1 MTNLCFKYKPLYIC
15 ELEYE
20 YPKIIEYLN
29 ADSSFIVYGPKY
41 CGKSTI
47 VKLYLNYCNYDYLLI
62 DDFNLPKDNIIEKI
76 KYRTK
81 SVFSY
86 FNNKNF
92 IIVIDNYDLFDKSV
106 RDFIIKNLDKC
117 PFLLISNK
125 NIKIKI
131 NSVKIYEY
139 SPDYILN
146 LYNIIYF
153 LENGHDL
160 HSLHDLHNLHE
171 LYKFENINQM
181 YSILEFNLKSKK
193 LTFNN
198 NNNNNNIYF
207 DKFDYKF
214 IDLVKEKKFIK
225 KLYILDKIISYNVFH
240 NNLIYNYNCIH
251 ELSNCYDNLSNSM
264 KFLDDNLNSYYL
276 DYYSIL
282 SIIGTSYNLNDF
294 KIVKKNFQIRK
305 NNNIKYY

>member
-1 MTNLCFKYKPLYIC
+1 MNLCSKYKPLYIV

-29 ADSSFIVYGPKY
+29 TNSSFIVYGPKY

-86 FNNKNF
+86 FNNQRF
-92 IIVIDNYDLFDKSV
+92 IIVIDNYDLFDKSI
-106 RDFIIKNLDKC
+106 RDFIIKKLDKC
-117 PFLLISNK
+117 QFLLISNK
-125 NIKIKI
+125 NIKTKINNFKI

-153 LENGHDL
+153 LENGHNL
-160 HSLHDLHNLHE
+160 RNLHE
-171 LYKFENINQM
+171 LHKFENINQM

-193 LTFNN
+193 WTF
-198 NNNNNNIYF
+198 NNNNIYF

-225 KLYILDKIISYNVFH
+225 KLYILDKIVSYNVFH

-251 ELSNCYDNLSNSM
+251 ELSNCYDDLSNST